1 MSKLNSQSPDPDAF
15 VNSISDINPNF
26 ENQISLVSQKID
38 DNPKL
43 KNLYMRLEQYK
54 EKYKQAINS
63 KKEIPNFSYQ
73 KNLYE
78 NLEKCMTEICYIESK
93 DIFEQKLEKIKEME
107 ELLSIKLKQD
117 EKFVKM
123 FEEKGEN
130 LPDGGMTVKE
140 AIKRNNITAFDINNH
155 YRLFENYSNF
165 LKF

>member
-54 EKYKQAINS
+54 EKYKQELIEKIEANVDLLEDSLYKPVI
-63 KKEIPNFSYQ
+63 IDLL
-73 KNLYE
+73 KN
-78 NLEKCMTEICYIESK
+78 YIEWLFT
-93 DIFEQKLEKIKEME
+93 DDFYV
-107 ELLSIKLKQD
+107 D
-117 EKFVKM
+117 
-123 FEEKGEN
+123 
-130 LPDGGMTVKE
+130 DKE
-140 AIKRNNITAFDINNH
+140 AIDFPYYISSECEAYVRPASTVLKSLEISKKVIDVYNTKDIS
-155 YRLFENYSNF
+155 RMEK